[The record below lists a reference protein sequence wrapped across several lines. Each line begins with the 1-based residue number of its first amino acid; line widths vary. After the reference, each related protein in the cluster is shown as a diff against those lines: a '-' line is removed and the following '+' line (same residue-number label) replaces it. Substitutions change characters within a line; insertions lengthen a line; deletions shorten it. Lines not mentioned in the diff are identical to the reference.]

1 MPSMQCCVA
10 RERLPHRSKESYL
23 FVRVVGKVSIATMS
37 NNPIDEMIMST
48 TTFDIGYTTKTEE
61 TKKFGFF
68 GRLIQ
73 SFIAA
78 REAEARR
85 RIAVHFA
92 NLSDHQ
98 LASLGMGAR
107 DIELVRA
114 GQSVRIDLVG

>member
-1 MPSMQCCVA
+1 VI
-10 RERLPHRSKESYL
+10 
-23 FVRVVGKVSIATMS
+23 GKVSVATMS
-37 NNPIDEMIMST
+37 NNPIDEMIMNT
-48 TTFDIGYTTKTEE
+48 TTFDLGYTTETTE
-61 TKKFGFF
+61 TKKVGFF
-68 GRLIQ
+68 GRLVQ

-85 RIAVHFA
+85 RIGIHFA

-114 GQSVRIDLVG
+114 GQSVRIDLMG

>member
-1 MPSMQCCVA
+1 VQCCVA
-10 RERLPHRSKESYL
+10 RERLPHRSEESY
-23 FVRVVGKVSIATMS
+23 FAIRAIGKVSDAAMS
-37 NNPIDEMIMST
+37 NNPIDEMIMNT
-48 TTFDIGYTTKTEE
+48 TTFDLGYTTE
-61 TKKFGFF
+61 TKKAGFF
-68 GRLIQ
+68 GRLVQ

-85 RIAVHFA
+85 RIGIHFA

-114 GQSVRIDLVG
+114 GQSVRIDLMG